1 VIQAAEGENKFE
13 QLIKFLLM
21 ARDVVKDAT
30 IDNAL
35 SFAYA
40 KLDKIPELEDIINN
54 PNSIDF
60 GRVGKNK

>member
-1 VIQAAEGENKFE
+1 
-13 QLIKFLLM
+13 M

-40 KLDKIPELEDIINN
+40 KLDKLPELEDIINN
-54 PNSIDF
+54 PNSVDF
-60 GRVGKNK
+60 ARVGKN